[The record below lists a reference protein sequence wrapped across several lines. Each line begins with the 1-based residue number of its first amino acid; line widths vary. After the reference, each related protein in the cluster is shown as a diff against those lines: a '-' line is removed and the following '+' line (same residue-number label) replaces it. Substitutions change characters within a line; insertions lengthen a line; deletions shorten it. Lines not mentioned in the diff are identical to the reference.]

1 MPKASRT
8 SDQVYAVRDRIL
20 EGALDI
26 MTHEGFENL
35 SMRKLGKK
43 LGMTAANIYNYF
55 SRKDELYLELQTRG
69 FQMLF
74 EEFKG
79 VREKETEPRGVIGGF
94 VRAYFSFGTR
104 YPDYYDIMF
113 NRPTPKYADYRGT
126 ELEKE
131 AAIEKETAMQVA
143 HLTVEVI
150 EELREQGGRAAM
162 EADPYQLMLESW
174 CTLHGVITL
183 YNSRVYQEVDASYEK
198 SIRAMLEGL
207 VARLA

>member
-1 MPKASRT
+1 MPRATRT
-8 SDQVYAVRDRIL
+8 PDQVYAVRDRIL

-69 FQMLF
+69 FEMLF
-74 EEFKG
+74 EEFME
-79 VREKETEPRGVIGGF
+79 VYEKEEDPRAVTEGLVQ
-94 VRAYFSFGTR
+94 AYFSFGIR
-104 YPDYYDIMF
+104 YADYYDIMF

-126 ELEKE
+126 DLEKE
-131 AAIEKETAMQVA
+131 ATLEKETAMQVA
-143 HLTVEVI
+143 YLTVKVI
-150 EELREQGGRAAM
+150 EELREQGNLAIEG
-162 EADPYQLMLESW
+162 DPYQLMLETW
-174 CTLHGVITL
+174 CTLHGVVTL
-183 YNSRVYQEVDASYEK
+183 YNSRVYQEVDENFEK

-207 VARLA
+207 ISRLV

>member
-1 MPKASRT
+1 MPRATRT
-8 SDQVYAVRDRIL
+8 PDQVYAVRDRIL

-69 FQMLF
+69 FEMLF
-74 EEFKG
+74 EEFMEVYG
-79 VREKETEPRGVIGGF
+79 KEDHPRAVIEGL
-94 VRAYFSFGTR
+94 VQAYFSFGIR
-104 YPDYYDIMF
+104 YADYYDIMF

-126 ELEKE
+126 DLEKE
-131 AAIEKETAMQVA
+131 ATLEKETAMQVA
-143 HLTVEVI
+143 HLTVKVI
-150 EELREQGGRAAM
+150 EELREQGRLAIGG
-162 EADPYQLMLESW
+162 DPYQLMLETW
-174 CTLHGVITL
+174 CTLHGVVTL
-183 YNSRVYQEVDASYEK
+183 YNSRVYQEVDENFEK

-207 VARLA
+207 ISRLV